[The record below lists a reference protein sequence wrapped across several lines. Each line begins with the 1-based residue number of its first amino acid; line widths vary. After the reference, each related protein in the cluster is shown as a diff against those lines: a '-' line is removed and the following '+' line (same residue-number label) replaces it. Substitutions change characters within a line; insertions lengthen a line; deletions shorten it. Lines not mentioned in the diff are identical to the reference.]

1 MKRITKIFMVAAAG
15 ILMFAGCKRGEQV
28 APLNT
33 IYATVASHNG
43 VSPSGGKS
51 EIDGN
56 DVKWSK
62 GDKIALITSV
72 DKKIEYTLSDGIGS
86 TTGTFTGDEPKAETG
101 PYCVVYPYGSVT
113 GSSFINGGFEV
124 KYSLPEE
131 QSYSKNSFGEGANLS
146 IGYSN
151 DYNFKF
157 LNMMGV
163 LKVTINNDT
172 TCIVEKV
179 ELVSRNTA
187 DMLWGDGTVTING
200 STADNL
206 SFGNLTGGSNVLTL
220 GEYMKWEA
228 GDVSLY
234 FVVPA
239 GTLQSGF
246 EIKIYEYGYANP
258 ITKDANKEAIEFT
271 NPNGQ
276 NVIQRNM
283 VSVLDFGDRL
293 IPTKGYVDLD
303 GAGRWAQCNYGADK
317 PYEPGGYYQ
326 FGGKVDVRGKSNAL
340 ELKTMCPYIKYPKEK
355 KPADWEW
362 NKYCPPSTSSDILLD
377 CDDVVACEIGNGWRI
392 PDYGEIAALRA
403 LERIPTVVHGVS
415 GLLLKNKKGNYLF
428 LPASGYW
435 GPEPVTTSPTASL
448 QDASSFIIGS
458 RTVPGHSGCSACQ
471 TLYFEQVE
479 EQGEIKVK
487 ANFPTTHYRIYGT
500 QIRPIYDPKQN

>member
-1 MKRITKIFMVAAAG
+1 MVAAAG

-62 GDKIALITSV
+62 GDKIALITSGLE
-72 DKKIEYTLSDGIGS
+72 KLEKIEYTLSGDGGT
-86 TTGTFTGDEPKAETG
+86 TTGTFTGEKPQTETG
-101 PYCVVYPYGSVT
+101 PYCVVYPFSSVT
-113 GSSFINGGFEV
+113 TDISFSNGGFTVE
-124 KYSLPEE
+124 YSLP
-131 QSYSKNSFGEGANLS
+131 QKQNYSKNSFGEGANLS

-187 DMLWGDGTVTING
+187 DMLWGNGTVTING

-206 SFGNLTGGSNVLTL
+206 SFGKLTGGDHILTL

-246 EIKIYEYGYANP
+246 EIKIYEYGYKNP
-258 ITKDANKEAIEFT
+258 ITKDANEEAIEFT

-303 GAGRWAQCNYGADK
+303 GAGKWAQCNYGADK

-326 FGGKVDVRGKSNAL
+326 FGGKVDVRGKSDAL
-340 ELKTMCPYIKYPKEK
+340 ELKTMCPYIKCPGEK
-355 KPADWEW
+355 KPKDWGW
-362 NKYCPPSTSSDILLD
+362 TKYCPPSSSSDTLLD
-377 CDDVVACEIGNGWRI
+377 CDDVVASEIGNGWRI

-403 LERIPTVVHGVS
+403 LELIPTVVHGVS

-435 GPEPVTTSPTASL
+435 GPESNTSTTASL
-448 QDASSFIIGS
+448 QNASSFIIGS
-458 RTVPGHSGCSACQ
+458 RMVRGDSGCSAFQ
-471 TLYFEQVE
+471 ALYFELVE
-479 EQGEIKVK
+479 EQGVIKVEYS
-487 ANFPTTHYRIYGT
+487 FYTTHFRIYGT
-500 QIRPIYDPKQN
+500 QIRPIYDPKQK